1 MRRFIRRAFVGLLAV
16 ALVASGSVLGAS
28 SHAATHDD
36 APRAHHASPDAAS
49 VGTSA
54 HHHDAQHESAPQNHP
69 DDHKSKTCC
78 TMCTISSPLPV
89 AAHLLLRF
97 EVSPAEYLSQTLSGI
112 ALTIAVDPEI
122 PKRAG

>member
-1 MRRFIRRAFVGLLAV
+1 LLAV

-36 APRAHHASPDAAS
+36 APHARHALHDVAS
-49 VGTSA
+49 VETSA
-54 HHHDAQHESAPQNHP
+54 HHHDAQHDSAPQDNAG
-69 DDHKSKTCC
+69 DQKSKTCC
-78 TMCTISSPLPV
+78 TMCTISSPLPL
-89 AAHLLLRF
+89 AAHFLLRF